1 MKTLS
6 PKPAHMAMTPMAY
19 ARTMVEALKRSG
31 VDASEALQAAQITPS
46 QLQTADAR
54 ITAAQME
61 TLSARC
67 MQRLDDEALG
77 WFERRLPW
85 GSYGMLARASLSAPD
100 LRVALKRWCRHHGLL
115 TGAVAL
121 QLHDDGE
128 LATLSLD
135 APGLAPEVLEFAV
148 VTLLRNVLGFA
159 SWVIDS
165 RIALRA
171 AAFAFAAPPHADAYA
186 VLFPCPVRFEA
197 DAHRLHFDARYLRLA
212 PCRSEDD
219 ARTMLQRA
227 LPLTVHHYRRDRLL
241 VSQVRQ
247 LLQQQPETLR
257 DAASIAHA
265 LAMSERSL
273 HRQLHAEG
281 SSLQS
286 LKDQVRRQL
295 ACELLQRSS
304 KPLKQ
309 IADAVGFRNEK
320 SFIRAFRQWTGV
332 TPQAWRTQTC

>member
-1 MKTLS
+1 MKTPS
-6 PKPAHMAMTPMAY
+6 PKSAHLAVTPMAY
-19 ARTMVEALKRSG
+19 ARSMANALKTAG
-31 VDASEALQAAQITPS
+31 IDAHEALQAAQITPQ
-46 QLQTADAR
+46 QLQRRGAR

-67 MQRLDDEALG
+67 MQLLDDEALG

-100 LRVALKRWCRHHGLL
+100 LQVALKRWCRHHGLL
-115 TGAVAL
+115 TQAVAL
-121 QLHDDGE
+121 HLQQNDDV
-128 LATLSLD
+128 ATLTLE
-135 APGLAPEVLEFAV
+135 APGLSPESLEFAV

-159 SWVIDS
+159 SWIIDS

-171 AAFAFAAPPHADAYA
+171 AEFAFAAPEHAEAYA
-186 VLFPCPVRFEA
+186 VLFPCPVHFDA
-197 DAHRLHFDARYLRLA
+197 SAHRLHFDARYLRLA

-247 LLQQQPETLR
+247 LLQQQPETMR

-281 SSLQS
+281 SSLQN

-295 ACELLQRSS
+295 ACELLQRST

-332 TPQAWRTQTC
+332 TPQAWRTQT